1 MDPELPATEAPD
13 PVVPAE
19 ESTTLSEHEAQYSE
33 DAPAPPPDAASA
45 TTETP
50 DPDERDAQGRFKGR
64 HRAKSQQAAAADVP
78 RIQELTRKLREAEAE
93 RDALKA
99 APKPPEPVR
108 EPPKPVPPPPI
119 AATTE
124 IPPKPTRD
132 QFDDYDLFVEAVAD
146 WKADRKWE
154 THQAAQ
160 VETAKQQQAA
170 SDLQRLQTAWKTKV
184 DAALLKYPD
193 FKAVALEAPTTIR
206 SGSLIDAWILE
217 HKHGADVLYS
227 LQQSPTEI
235 QRIDALSPIEQA
247 EELTLLGQR
256 LNPPS
261 RTSAGTT
268 GSATPPALKLAPRP
282 PNPVRTG
289 PIRTGDDPPDDATA
303 SLLDHEKFYG
313 SGPRRR

>member
-1 MDPELPATEAPD
+1 MDPEVPGTPDAPD
-13 PVVPAE
+13 TDAAPAE
-19 ESTTLSEHEAQYSE
+19 DATTLSEHEAQYRE
-33 DAPAPPPDAASA
+33 DAPAPPDDAA
-45 TTETP
+45 TGETP
-50 DPDERDAQGRFKGR
+50 ETDERDAQGRYKGR
-64 HRAKSQQAAAADVP
+64 HRAKSQQAGAADVP

-99 APKPPEPVR
+99 APKPVSEPS
-108 EPPKPVPPPPI
+108 PPKPVVASP
-119 AATTE
+119 AATAE

-132 QFDDYDLFVEAVAD
+132 QFDDYDLYVEAIAD
-146 WKADRKWE
+146 WKADRKWDA
-154 THQAAQ
+154 HKAA
-160 VETAKQQQAA
+160 EAESAKQTQAA

-227 LQQSPTEI
+227 LQQHPAEI

-256 LNPPS
+256 LSPPPS